1 MLLARELKA
10 RGVDAMDCSA
20 GGIGTRATQAT
31 AEKRRMGFQVPYAE
45 RVRRDA
51 QIPTIAVGLIIEPE
65 HAQAIIAKGQADLVA
80 LGREMLANPY
90 WVQHAA
96 LQLKVAPE
104 YRQMA
109 PVYQWWLDQREKA
122 GWGPAA

>member
-1 MLLARELKA
+1 L
-10 RGVDAMDCSA
+10 
-20 GGIGTRATQAT
+20 IGF
-31 AEKRRMGFQVPYAE
+31 EN
-45 RVRRDA
+45 
-51 QIPTIAVGLIIEPE
+51 IPTGSVC
-65 HAQAIIAKGQADLVA
+65 
-80 LGREMLANPY
+80 LANQ
-90 WVQHAA
+90 QHAA